1 MSKKGTLVVTLALL
15 LSNAMA
21 GLDGTI
27 VNTALPAIISD
38 LHAIQYMG
46 WIVAVFLL
54 GMAVVTPLWSK
65 LGERIGNRRTYQ
77 IATLLFA
84 IGSIFQALS
93 SNIIFFLIARTI
105 MGIGAGG
112 MNTIPFIIYA
122 DLYTNLRKRAKVIG
136 YATASFSAA
145 AIIGPLIGGWI
156 VDTFSWHWVFY
167 INVPIALISILSIQV
182 FFKEPKKISTSEKI
196 DYLGAG
202 IMIISL
208 VTLLTGIQMIETASL
223 SLVSILIIVGLT
235 LLIAL
240 FKVEE
245 KADDPIIPN
254 RLFRNGPLVVDFILF
269 ALLWGAFVAFNIYIP
284 MWAQGLLGLS
294 ALIGGA
300 TQIPGSI
307 TNFAGSVVGSSMQS
321 RLGKYRMVAL
331 GTLAFIISFG
341 IMVLAGVTV
350 PLWFLL
356 VAGAFEGFGLGL
368 SFNVLQISVQEDAEK
383 RDIPIATS
391 FAYLLR
397 ILSQTFMSSIY
408 GVILNNALNKGVD
421 ETHGEITIS
430 MLNKLSNSQSAGD
443 LPKNL
448 LPLMKQI
455 MYGGLHNIMLIALA
469 LLVIALFFNIGIQF
483 KIQKKKNGVII
494 DKKVIIEEKK
504 LEIAASKE

>member
-1 MSKKGTLVVTLALL
+1 MSKKGILIVTLALL

-38 LHAIQYMG
+38 LHGIQYMG

-167 INVPIALISILSIQV
+167 INVPIALISILSVQI
-182 FFKEPKKISTSEKI
+182 FFKEPKKISTVEKI
-196 DYLGAG
+196 DYLGAV

-208 VTLLTGIQMIETASL
+208 VTLLTDIQMIETASL
-223 SLVSILIIVGLT
+223 SLVSSLIIISLI
-235 LLIAL
+235 LLIVL

-245 KADDPIIPN
+245 KAADPIIPN
-254 RLFRNGPLVVDFILF
+254 RLFRNGPLVVDFVLF
-269 ALLWGAFVAFNIYIP
+269 SLLWGAFVAFNIYIP

-294 ALIGGA
+294 ALIGGV

-307 TNFAGSVVGSSMQS
+307 TNFLGSVVGPAMQPG
-321 RLGKYRMVAL
+321 LGKYRTIAL

-341 IMVLAGVTV
+341 IMALAGISI
-350 PLWFLL
+350 PLWIILI
-356 VAGAFEGFGLGL
+356 AGAFEGFGLGL
-368 SFNVLQISVQEDAEK
+368 SFNILQISVQQDAEK

-408 GVILNNALNKGVD
+408 GVILNNALNKGVA
-421 ETHGEITIS
+421 ESHGEVTIEA
-430 MLNKLSNSQSAGD
+430 LNKLSDSQSAGD

-455 MYGGLHNIMLIALA
+455 MYGGLHNIMLVALVLLAIAL
-469 LLVIALFFNIGIQF
+469 VFNIGIQL
-483 KIQKKKNGVII
+483 KVKKK
-494 DKKVIIEEKK
+494 
-504 LEIAASKE
+504 

>member
-1 MSKKGTLVVTLALL
+1 MSKKGILIVTLALL

-38 LHAIQYMG
+38 LHGIQYMG

-167 INVPIALISILSIQV
+167 INVPIAIISILSVQI
-182 FFKEPKKISTSEKI
+182 FFKEPQKISTVEKI
-196 DYLGAG
+196 DYLGAV
-202 IMIISL
+202 IMIVSL
-208 VTLLTGIQMIETASL
+208 VTLLTGIQMIEKASL
-223 SLVSILIIVGLT
+223 SLVSSLIIISLI
-235 LLIAL
+235 LLIVL

-245 KADDPIIPN
+245 KAADPIIPN
-254 RLFRNGPLVVDFILF
+254 RLFKNGPLVVDFILF
-269 ALLWGAFVAFNIYIP
+269 SLLWGAFVAFNIYIP
-284 MWAQGLLGLS
+284 MWAQGLLGVS
-294 ALIGGA
+294 ALIGGV

-307 TNFAGSVVGSSMQS
+307 TNFLGSVVGPAMQPG
-321 RLGKYRMVAL
+321 LGKYRTVAL

-341 IMVLAGVTV
+341 IMVSAGLTV
-350 PLWFLL
+350 PLWVLL
-356 VAGAFEGFGLGL
+356 MAGAFEGFGLGL
-368 SFNVLQISVQEDAEK
+368 SFNILQISVQQDAEK

-408 GVILNNALNKGVD
+408 GVILNNALNKGVA
-421 ETHGEITIS
+421 ESHGEVTIEA
-430 MLNKLSNSQSAGD
+430 LNKLSDSQSAGD

-455 MYGGLHNIMLIALA
+455 MYGGLHNIMLVALVLLAIAL
-469 LLVIALFFNIGIQF
+469 VFNIGIQL
-483 KIQKKKNGVII
+483 KVKKK
-494 DKKVIIEEKK
+494 
-504 LEIAASKE
+504 

>member
-1 MSKKGTLVVTLALL
+1 MSKKGILIVTLALL

-38 LHAIQYMG
+38 LHGIQYMG

-167 INVPIALISILSIQV
+167 INVPIALISILSVQI
-182 FFKEPKKISTSEKI
+182 FFKEPKKISTVEKI
-196 DYLGAG
+196 DYLGAV
-202 IMIISL
+202 IMIVSL

-223 SLVSILIIVGLT
+223 SLVSSLIIISLI
-235 LLIAL
+235 LLIVL

-245 KADDPIIPN
+245 KAADPIIPN
-254 RLFRNGPLVVDFILF
+254 RLFRNGPLVVDFVLF
-269 ALLWGAFVAFNIYIP
+269 SLLWGAFVAFNIYIP

-294 ALIGGA
+294 ALIGGV

-307 TNFAGSVVGSSMQS
+307 TNFLGSVVGPAMQPG
-321 RLGKYRMVAL
+321 LGKYRTIAL

-341 IMVLAGVTV
+341 IMALAGIAI
-350 PLWFLL
+350 PLWGLL
-356 VAGAFEGFGLGL
+356 IAGAFEGFGLGL
-368 SFNVLQISVQEDAEK
+368 SFNILQISVQQDAEK

-408 GVILNNALNKGVD
+408 GVILNNALNKGVA
-421 ETHGEITIS
+421 ESHGEVTIEA
-430 MLNKLSNSQSAGD
+430 LNKLSDSQSAGD

-455 MYGGLHNIMLIALA
+455 MYGGLHNIMLVALVLLAIAL
-469 LLVIALFFNIGIQF
+469 VFNIGIQL
-483 KIQKKKNGVII
+483 KVKKK
-494 DKKVIIEEKK
+494 
-504 LEIAASKE
+504 

>member
-1 MSKKGTLVVTLALL
+1 
-15 LSNAMA
+15 
-21 GLDGTI
+21 
-27 VNTALPAIISD
+27 
-38 LHAIQYMG
+38 
-46 WIVAVFLL
+46 
-54 GMAVVTPLWSK
+54 
-65 LGERIGNRRTYQ
+65 
-77 IATLLFA
+77 
-84 IGSIFQALS
+84 
-93 SNIIFFLIARTI
+93 

-167 INVPIALISILSIQV
+167 INVPIALVSILSVQI
-182 FFKEPKKISTSEKI
+182 FFKEPKKISTVEKI
-196 DYLGAG
+196 DYLGAA

-208 VTLLTGIQMIETASL
+208 VTLLIGIQMIETASL
-223 SLVSILIIVGLT
+223 SLVSSLIVISLI
-235 LLIAL
+235 LLIVL

-245 KADDPIIPN
+245 KAADPIIPN
-254 RLFRNGPLVVDFILF
+254 RLFRNGPLVVDFVLF
-269 ALLWGAFVAFNIYIP
+269 SLLWGAFVAFNIYIP

-294 ALIGGA
+294 ALIGGV

-307 TNFAGSVVGSSMQS
+307 TNFLGSVVGPAMQPG
-321 RLGKYRMVAL
+321 LGKYRTIAL

-341 IMVLAGVTV
+341 IMALAGISI
-350 PLWFLL
+350 PLWIILI
-356 VAGAFEGFGLGL
+356 AGAFEGFGLGL
-368 SFNVLQISVQEDAEK
+368 SFNILQISVQQDAEK

-408 GVILNNALNKGVD
+408 GVILNNALNKGVA
-421 ETHGEITIS
+421 ESHGEVTIEA
-430 MLNKLSNSQSAGD
+430 LNKLSDSQSAGD

-455 MYGGLHNIMLIALA
+455 MYGGLHNIMLVALVLLAIAL
-469 LLVIALFFNIGIQF
+469 VFNIGIQL
-483 KIQKKKNGVII
+483 KVKKK
-494 DKKVIIEEKK
+494 
-504 LEIAASKE
+504 

>member
-1 MSKKGTLVVTLALL
+1 MNKKGTLIVTLALL

-93 SNIIFFLIARTI
+93 SNIILFLIARTI

-122 DLYTNLRKRAKVIG
+122 DLYTNLRKRSKIIG

-167 INVPIALISILSIQV
+167 INVPIALISILSVQL
-182 FFKEPKKISTSEKI
+182 FFKEPKRISTGEKI
-196 DYLGAG
+196 DYLGAA
-202 IMIISL
+202 IMVISL
-208 VTLLTGIQMIETASL
+208 VTLLTGIQMIETASP
-223 SLVSILIIVGLT
+223 SLVSILIIVGLI
-235 LLIAL
+235 LLIVL

-245 KADDPIIPN
+245 KAADPIIPN
-254 RLFRNGPLVVDFILF
+254 RLFKNGPLLVDFILF

-307 TNFAGSVVGSSMQS
+307 TNFAGSVVGASMQS
-321 RLGKYRMVAL
+321 RLSKYHMVAL
-331 GTLAFIISFG
+331 GTLAFMISFG
-341 IMVLAGVTV
+341 IMVVAGINI

-368 SFNVLQISVQEDAEK
+368 SFNILQISVQEDSEK

-408 GVILNNALNKGVD
+408 GVILNHALIKGVA
-421 ETHGEITIS
+421 ESNGKIS
-430 MLNKLSNSQSAGD
+430 IDMLNKLSDSQSAGD

-448 LPLMKQI
+448 LPLMQQI
-455 MYGGLHNIMLIALA
+455 MYGGLHSIMIVALVLLTIALVFNVGMQ
-469 LLVIALFFNIGIQF
+469 LKIKKEKLFNKSKTMIESYEMG
-483 KIQKKKNGVII
+483 KN
-494 DKKVIIEEKK
+494 
-504 LEIAASKE
+504 A

>member
-1 MSKKGTLVVTLALL
+1 MSKKGILIVTLALL

-38 LHAIQYMG
+38 LHGIQYMG

-167 INVPIALISILSIQV
+167 INVPIAIISILSVQI
-182 FFKEPKKISTSEKI
+182 FFKEPQKISTVEKI
-196 DYLGAG
+196 DYLGAV
-202 IMIISL
+202 IMIVSL

-223 SLVSILIIVGLT
+223 SLVSSLIIISLI
-235 LLIAL
+235 LLIVL

-245 KADDPIIPN
+245 KAADPIIPN
-254 RLFRNGPLVVDFILF
+254 RLFKNGPLVVDFILF
-269 ALLWGAFVAFNIYIP
+269 SLLWGAFVAFNIYIP
-284 MWAQGLLGLS
+284 MWAQGLLGVS
-294 ALIGGA
+294 ALIGGV

-307 TNFAGSVVGSSMQS
+307 TNFLGSVVGPAMQPG
-321 RLGKYRMVAL
+321 LGKYRTVAL

-341 IMVLAGVTV
+341 IMVSAGLTV
-350 PLWFLL
+350 PLWVLL
-356 VAGAFEGFGLGL
+356 MAGAFEGFGLGL
-368 SFNVLQISVQEDAEK
+368 SFNILQISVQQDAEK

-408 GVILNNALNKGVD
+408 GVILNNALNKGVA
-421 ETHGEITIS
+421 ESHGEVTIEA
-430 MLNKLSNSQSAGD
+430 LNKLSDSQSAGD

-455 MYGGLHNIMLIALA
+455 MYGGLHNIMLVALVLLAIAL
-469 LLVIALFFNIGIQF
+469 VFNIGIQL
-483 KIQKKKNGVII
+483 KVKKK
-494 DKKVIIEEKK
+494 
-504 LEIAASKE
+504 

>member
-1 MSKKGTLVVTLALL
+1 MSKKGILIVTLALL

-38 LHAIQYMG
+38 LHGIQYMG

-167 INVPIALISILSIQV
+167 INVPIAIISILSVQI
-182 FFKEPKKISTSEKI
+182 FFKEPQKISTVEKI
-196 DYLGAG
+196 DYLGAV
-202 IMIISL
+202 IMIVSL

-223 SLVSILIIVGLT
+223 SLVSSLSIISLI
-235 LLIAL
+235 LLIVL

-245 KADDPIIPN
+245 KAADPIIPN
-254 RLFRNGPLVVDFILF
+254 RLFKNGPLVVDFILF
-269 ALLWGAFVAFNIYIP
+269 SLLWGAFVAFNIYIP
-284 MWAQGLLGLS
+284 MWAQGLLGVS
-294 ALIGGA
+294 ALIGGV

-307 TNFAGSVVGSSMQS
+307 TNFLGSVVGPAMQPG
-321 RLGKYRMVAL
+321 LGKYRTIAL

-341 IMVLAGVTV
+341 IMVSAGLTV
-350 PLWFLL
+350 PLWVLL
-356 VAGAFEGFGLGL
+356 MAGAFEGFGLGL
-368 SFNVLQISVQEDAEK
+368 SFNILQISVQQDAEK

-408 GVILNNALNKGVD
+408 GVILNNALNKGVA
-421 ETHGEITIS
+421 ESHGEVTIEA
-430 MLNKLSNSQSAGD
+430 LNKLSDSQSAGD

-455 MYGGLHNIMLIALA
+455 MYGGLHNIMLVALVLLAIAL
-469 LLVIALFFNIGIQF
+469 VFNVGIQL
-483 KIQKKKNGVII
+483 KVKKK
-494 DKKVIIEEKK
+494 
-504 LEIAASKE
+504 

>member
-1 MSKKGTLVVTLALL
+1 MSKKGNLIVTLALL

-38 LHAIQYMG
+38 LHGIQYMG

-122 DLYTNLRKRAKVIG
+122 DLYTNLRKRVKVIG

-167 INVPIALISILSIQV
+167 INVPIALISILSVQI
-182 FFKEPKKISTSEKI
+182 FFKEPQKISTVEKI
-196 DYLGAG
+196 DYLGAV
-202 IMIISL
+202 IMIVSL

-223 SLVSILIIVGLT
+223 SLVSSLIIISLI
-235 LLIAL
+235 LLIVL

-245 KADDPIIPN
+245 KAVDPIIPN
-254 RLFRNGPLVVDFILF
+254 RLFKNGPLVVDFILF
-269 ALLWGAFVAFNIYIP
+269 SLLWGAFVAFNIYIP
-284 MWAQGLLGLS
+284 MWAQGLLGVS
-294 ALIGGA
+294 ALIGGV

-307 TNFAGSVVGSSMQS
+307 TNFLGSVVGPAMQPG
-321 RLGKYRMVAL
+321 LGKYRTVAL

-341 IMVLAGVTV
+341 IMALAGISI
-350 PLWFLL
+350 PLWIILI
-356 VAGAFEGFGLGL
+356 AGAFEGFGLGL
-368 SFNVLQISVQEDAEK
+368 SFNILQISVQQDAEK

-408 GVILNNALNKGVD
+408 GVILNNALNKGVA
-421 ETHGEITIS
+421 ESHGEVTIEA
-430 MLNKLSNSQSAGD
+430 LNKLSDSQSAGD

-455 MYGGLHNIMLIALA
+455 MYGGLHNIMLVALVLLAIALV
-469 LLVIALFFNIGIQF
+469 LNIGIQL
-483 KIQKKKNGVII
+483 KVKKK
-494 DKKVIIEEKK
+494 
-504 LEIAASKE
+504 

>member
-1 MSKKGTLVVTLALL
+1 MSKKGILIVTLALL

-38 LHAIQYMG
+38 LHGIQYMG

-167 INVPIALISILSIQV
+167 INVPIAIISILSVQI
-182 FFKEPKKISTSEKI
+182 FFKEPQKISTVEKI
-196 DYLGAG
+196 DYLGAV
-202 IMIISL
+202 IMIVSL

-223 SLVSILIIVGLT
+223 SLVSSLIIISLI

-245 KADDPIIPN
+245 KAADPIIPN
-254 RLFRNGPLVVDFILF
+254 RLFKNGPLVVDFILF
-269 ALLWGAFVAFNIYIP
+269 SLLWGAFVAFNIYIP
-284 MWAQGLLGLS
+284 MWAQGLLGVS
-294 ALIGGA
+294 ALIGGV

-307 TNFAGSVVGSSMQS
+307 TNFLGSVVGPAMQPG
-321 RLGKYRMVAL
+321 LGKYRTVAL

-341 IMVLAGVTV
+341 IMVSAGLTV
-350 PLWFLL
+350 PLWVLL
-356 VAGAFEGFGLGL
+356 MAGAFEGFGLGL
-368 SFNVLQISVQEDAEK
+368 SFNILQISVQQDAEK

-408 GVILNNALNKGVD
+408 GVILNNALNKGVA
-421 ETHGEITIS
+421 ESHGEVTIEA
-430 MLNKLSNSQSAGD
+430 LNKLSDSQSAGD
-443 LPKNL
+443 LPPNL

-455 MYGGLHNIMLIALA
+455 MYGGLHNIMLVALVLLAIAL
-469 LLVIALFFNIGIQF
+469 IFNIGIQL
-483 KIQKKKNGVII
+483 KVKKK
-494 DKKVIIEEKK
+494 
-504 LEIAASKE
+504 

>member
-1 MSKKGTLVVTLALL
+1 MSKKGTLIVTLALL

-65 LGERIGNRRTYQ
+65 LGERIGNKRTYQ

-93 SNIIFFLIARTI
+93 SDIIFFLIARTI

-122 DLYTNLRKRAKVIG
+122 DLYTDLRKRAKVIG

-167 INVPIALISILSIQV
+167 INVPIALISILSVQF
-182 FFKEPKKISTSEKI
+182 FFKEPKRISTGKKV

-223 SLVSILIIVGLT
+223 SMVTILIIVGLI
-235 LLIAL
+235 LLIVL

-245 KADDPIIPN
+245 KAADPIIPN
-254 RLFRNGPLVVDFILF
+254 RLFKNGPLVVDFILF

-284 MWAQGLLGLS
+284 MWAQGLLGVS
-294 ALIGGA
+294 ALIGGV

-307 TNFAGSVVGSSMQS
+307 TNFFGSVVGPAIKPE
-321 RLGKYRMVAL
+321 LGKYRTVAL

-341 IMVLAGVTV
+341 IMASAGITIPMWVL
-350 PLWFLL
+350 LI
-356 VAGAFEGFGLGL
+356 AGAFEGFGLGL
-368 SFNVLQISVQEDAEK
+368 SFNILQISVQEDAEK

-408 GVILNNALNKGVD
+408 GVILNNALNKGVA
-421 ETHGEITIS
+421 ETNGEVTIA
-430 MLNKLSNSQSAGD
+430 MLNKLNDSQSAGD

-455 MYGGLHNIMLIALA
+455 MYGGLHNIMLVALILLMVA
-469 LLVIALFFNIGIQF
+469 LVFNIGLQL
-483 KIQKKKNGVII
+483 KIQKSEMV
-494 DKKVIIEEKK
+494 
-504 LEIAASKE
+504 

>member
-1 MSKKGTLVVTLALL
+1 MSKKGILIVTLALL

-38 LHAIQYMG
+38 LHGIQYMG

-112 MNTIPFIIYA
+112 LNTIPFIIYA

-167 INVPIALISILSIQV
+167 INVPIALISILSVQI
-182 FFKEPKKISTSEKI
+182 FFKEPKKISTVEKI
-196 DYLGAG
+196 DYLGAV
-202 IMIISL
+202 IMIVSL

-223 SLVSILIIVGLT
+223 SLVSSLIIISLI
-235 LLIAL
+235 LLIVL

-245 KADDPIIPN
+245 KAADPIIPN
-254 RLFRNGPLVVDFILF
+254 RLFRNGPLVVDFVLF
-269 ALLWGAFVAFNIYIP
+269 SLLWGAFVAFNIYIP
-284 MWAQGLLGLS
+284 MWAQGLLGLG
-294 ALIGGA
+294 ALIGGV

-307 TNFAGSVVGSSMQS
+307 TNFLGSVVGPAMQPG
-321 RLGKYRMVAL
+321 LGKYRTIAL

-341 IMVLAGVTV
+341 IMALAGIAI
-350 PLWFLL
+350 PLWGLL
-356 VAGAFEGFGLGL
+356 IAGAFEGFGLGL
-368 SFNVLQISVQEDAEK
+368 SFNILQISVQQDAEK

-408 GVILNNALNKGVD
+408 GVILNNALNKGVA
-421 ETHGEITIS
+421 ESHGEVTIEA
-430 MLNKLSNSQSAGD
+430 LNKLSDSQSAGD

-448 LPLMKQI
+448 FPLMKQI
-455 MYGGLHNIMLIALA
+455 MYGGLHNIMLVALVLLAIAL
-469 LLVIALFFNIGIQF
+469 VFNIGIQL
-483 KIQKKKNGVII
+483 KVKKK
-494 DKKVIIEEKK
+494 
-504 LEIAASKE
+504 

>member
-1 MSKKGTLVVTLALL
+1 MSKKGILIVTLALL

-38 LHAIQYMG
+38 LHGIQYMG

-167 INVPIALISILSIQV
+167 INVPIALISILSVQI
-182 FFKEPKKISTSEKI
+182 FFKEPKKISTVEKI
-196 DYLGAG
+196 DYLGAV
-202 IMIISL
+202 IMIVSL

-223 SLVSILIIVGLT
+223 SLVSSLIIISLI
-235 LLIAL
+235 LLIVL

-245 KADDPIIPN
+245 KAADPIIPN
-254 RLFRNGPLVVDFILF
+254 RLFRNGPLVVDFVLF
-269 ALLWGAFVAFNIYIP
+269 SLLWGAFVAFNIYIP

-294 ALIGGA
+294 ALIGGV

-307 TNFAGSVVGSSMQS
+307 TNFLGSVVGPAMQPG
-321 RLGKYRMVAL
+321 LGKYRTIAL

-341 IMVLAGVTV
+341 IMALAGIAI
-350 PLWFLL
+350 PLWGLL
-356 VAGAFEGFGLGL
+356 IAGAFEGFGLGL
-368 SFNVLQISVQEDAEK
+368 SFNILQISVQQDAEK

-408 GVILNNALNKGVD
+408 GVILNNALNKGVA
-421 ETHGEITIS
+421 ESHGEVTIEA
-430 MLNKLSNSQSAGD
+430 LNKLSDSKAQVIY
-443 LPKNL
+443 PKIYYHL
-448 LPLMKQI
+448 
-455 MYGGLHNIMLIALA
+455 
-469 LLVIALFFNIGIQF
+469 
-483 KIQKKKNGVII
+483 
-494 DKKVIIEEKK
+494 
-504 LEIAASKE
+504 

>member
-1 MSKKGTLVVTLALL
+1 MSKKGILIVTLALL

-38 LHAIQYMG
+38 LHGIQYMG

-167 INVPIALISILSIQV
+167 INAPIALISILSVQI
-182 FFKEPKKISTSEKI
+182 FFKEPKKISTVEKI
-196 DYLGAG
+196 DYLGAV

-223 SLVSILIIVGLT
+223 SLVSSLIIISLI
-235 LLIAL
+235 LLIVL

-245 KADDPIIPN
+245 KAADPIIPN
-254 RLFRNGPLVVDFILF
+254 RLFRNGPLVVDFVLF
-269 ALLWGAFVAFNIYIP
+269 SLLWGAFVAFNIYIP

-294 ALIGGA
+294 ALIGGV

-307 TNFAGSVVGSSMQS
+307 TNFLGSVVGPAMQPG
-321 RLGKYRMVAL
+321 LGKYRTIAL

-341 IMVLAGVTV
+341 IMALAGISI
-350 PLWFLL
+350 PLWIILI
-356 VAGAFEGFGLGL
+356 AGAFEGFGLGL
-368 SFNVLQISVQEDAEK
+368 SFNILQISVQQDAEK

-408 GVILNNALNKGVD
+408 GVILNNALNKGVA
-421 ETHGEITIS
+421 ESHGEVTIEA
-430 MLNKLSNSQSAGD
+430 LNKLSDSQSAGD

-455 MYGGLHNIMLIALA
+455 MYGGLHNIMLVALVLLAIAL
-469 LLVIALFFNIGIQF
+469 VFNIGIQL
-483 KIQKKKNGVII
+483 KVKKK
-494 DKKVIIEEKK
+494 
-504 LEIAASKE
+504 

>member
-1 MSKKGTLVVTLALL
+1 MNKKGILIVTLALL

-38 LHAIQYMG
+38 LHGIQYMG

-84 IGSIFQALS
+84 VGSIFQALS
-93 SNIIFFLIARTI
+93 SDIILFLIARTI

-122 DLYTNLRKRAKVIG
+122 DLYKDLKKRAKVVG

-167 INVPIALISILSIQV
+167 INVPIALISILSVQF
-182 FFKEPKKISTSEKI
+182 FFKETKRISNGEKI

-202 IMIISL
+202 IMVISL

-223 SLVSILIIVGLT
+223 GLVSILIIIGLI
-235 LLIAL
+235 LLIVL

-245 KADDPIIPN
+245 KAADPIIPN
-254 RLFRNGPLVVDFILF
+254 RLFKNGPLVVDFILF

-284 MWAQGLLGLS
+284 MWAQGLLGVS
-294 ALIGGA
+294 ALIGGV
-300 TQIPGSI
+300 TQIPGSF
-307 TNFAGSVVGSSMQS
+307 TNFAGSIVGPVIQPA
-321 RLGKYRMVAL
+321 LGKYRTVAL
-331 GTLAFIISFG
+331 GTLAFIISFS
-341 IMVLAGVTV
+341 IMVSAGIVIPMWVLLAS
-350 PLWFLL
+350 
-356 VAGAFEGFGLGL
+356 GAFEGFGLGL
-368 SFNVLQISVQEDAEK
+368 SFNILQISVQQDAEK

-408 GVILNNALNKGVD
+408 GVILNNALNKGVA
-421 ETHGEITIS
+421 ETHGEVTIA
-430 MLNKLSNSQSAGD
+430 MLNKLSDSQSSGD
-443 LPKNL
+443 LPKDL

-455 MYGGLHNIMLIALA
+455 MYGGLHNIMIVALVLLIVAL
-469 LLVIALFFNIGIQF
+469 IFNIGLQL
-483 KIQKKKNGVII
+483 KIKK
-494 DKKVIIEEKK
+494 
-504 LEIAASKE
+504 SS

>member
-1 MSKKGTLVVTLALL
+1 MNKTGTLIVTLALL

-38 LHAIQYMG
+38 LHGIQYMG

-54 GMAVVTPLWSK
+54 GMAVATPLWSK
-65 LGERIGNRRTYQ
+65 LGERVGNRRAYE

-93 SNIIFFLIARTI
+93 SNIIFFLIARTV

-122 DLYTNLRKRAKVIG
+122 DLYTDLVKRAKVIG

-145 AIIGPLIGGWI
+145 SIIGPLIGGWI

-167 INVPIALISILSIQV
+167 INVPIALISILSV
-182 FFKEPKKISTSEKI
+182 KFFFKEPKRTSTSEKV
-196 DYLGAG
+196 DYLGAST
-202 IMIISL
+202 MIISL
-208 VTLLTGIQMIETASL
+208 VILLTGIQMIGTASL
-223 SLVSILIIVGLT
+223 TLVSILIIVGLL
-235 LLIAL
+235 LLILL

-245 KADDPIIPN
+245 KAADPIIPN
-254 RLFRNGPLVVDFILF
+254 RLFKNSPLLVDFMLF
-269 ALLWGAFVAFNIYIP
+269 ALLWGAFIAFNIYIP

-307 TNFAGSVVGSSMQS
+307 TNFAGSVVGSHMQS
-321 RLGKYRMVAL
+321 QLGKYKMVAL

-341 IMVLAGVTV
+341 IMALAKITIAVW
-350 PLWFLL
+350 LLL

-408 GVILNNALNKGVD
+408 GVILSNALIKGVN
-421 ETHGEITIS
+421 ETNGKITIT
-430 MLNKLSNSQSAGD
+430 MMNKLSDSQSVGD
-443 LPKNL
+443 LPKEL
-448 LPLMKQI
+448 LPIMKQI
-455 MYGGLHNIMLIALA
+455 MYGGLHNIMLIALV
-469 LLVIALFFNIGIQF
+469 LLSIALFFNIVMQL
-483 KIQKKKNGVII
+483 KVKN
-494 DKKVIIEEKK
+494 
-504 LEIAASKE
+504 SKSI

>member
-1 MSKKGTLVVTLALL
+1 MNKKGILIVTLALL

-38 LHAIQYMG
+38 LHGIQYMG

-65 LGERIGNRRTYQ
+65 LGERIGNKRSYQ

-84 IGSIFQALS
+84 VGSIFQALS
-93 SNIIFFLIARTI
+93 SNIILFLIARTI

-122 DLYTNLRKRAKVIG
+122 DLYTNLKKRSKVIG

-167 INVPIALISILSIQV
+167 INVPIALISILSVQI
-182 FFKEPKKISTSEKI
+182 FFKEPKRISIGEKI

-208 VTLLTGIQMIETASL
+208 VTLLTGIQIIETASL
-223 SLVSILIIVGLT
+223 GLVSILIIAGLI
-235 LLIAL
+235 LLIVL

-245 KADDPIIPN
+245 KAADPIIPN
-254 RLFRNGPLVVDFILF
+254 RLFKNGPLVVDFILF

-284 MWAQGLLGLS
+284 MWAQGLIGLS
-294 ALIGGA
+294 ALIGGT

-307 TNFAGSVVGSSMQS
+307 TNFAGAVVGSSMQS
-321 RLGKYRMVAL
+321 RLGKYRIVAL
-331 GTLAFIISFG
+331 GTLAFIISFS
-341 IMVLAGVTV
+341 IMVLAGITI
-350 PLWFLL
+350 PLWLLL
-356 VAGAFEGFGLGL
+356 VSGAFEGFGLGL
-368 SFNVLQISVQEDAEK
+368 SFNVLQISVQQDAEK

-408 GVILNNALNKGVD
+408 GVILNNALNKGVA
-421 ETHGEITIS
+421 ETQGKITID
-430 MLNKLSNSQSAGD
+430 MLNKLSDSQSVGD

-448 LPLMKQI
+448 LPLMRQV
-455 MYGGLHNIMLIALA
+455 MYSGLHNIMLIALA
-469 LLVIALFFNIGIQF
+469 LLIIGLIFNVGMQL
-483 KIQKKKNGVII
+483 KIRR
-494 DKKVIIEEKK
+494 EKTVR
-504 LEIAASKE
+504 

>member
-1 MSKKGTLVVTLALL
+1 MSKKGTLIVTLALL

-27 VNTALPAIISD
+27 INTALPSIISD
-38 LHAIQYMG
+38 LHGIQYMG

-65 LGERIGNRRTYQ
+65 LGERIGNKRAYQ
-77 IATLLFA
+77 ISTLLFA

-112 MNTIPFIIYA
+112 MNTMPFIIYA
-122 DLYTNLRKRAKVIG
+122 DLYTNLKKRGEVIG
-136 YATASFSAA
+136 YATASYSAA
-145 AIIGPLIGGWI
+145 SIIGPLIGGWI
-156 VDTFSWHWVFY
+156 VDAFSWHWVFY
-167 INVPIALISILSIQV
+167 INVPIALISIISIQI
-182 FFKEPKKISTSEKI
+182 FFKDSKRISTGEQI

-202 IMIISL
+202 IMIVGL
-208 VTLLTGIQMIETASL
+208 VTLLTGIQMLGTGSL
-223 SLVSILIIVGLT
+223 NLIIILIIIGLI

-240 FKVEE
+240 FKVE
-245 KADDPIIPN
+245 KRASDPIIPN
-254 RLFRNGPLVVDFILF
+254 RLFKNTPLVVDFLLF

-294 ALIGGA
+294 ALLGGM

-307 TNFAGSVVGSSMQS
+307 TNFIGSIIGPSIKLQ
-321 RLGKYRMVAL
+321 LGKYNTVAL
-331 GTLAFIISFG
+331 GTLAFLISFG
-341 IMVLAGVTV
+341 SMVLAGITT

-356 VAGAFEGFGLGL
+356 IVGVFEGLGIGL
-368 SFNVLQISVQEDAEK
+368 SFNVLQISVQDDAEK

-408 GVILNNALNKGVD
+408 GVILNHALIKGVV
-421 ETHGEITIS
+421 EAHGKITIA
-430 MLNKLSNSQSAGD
+430 MLNKLNDSQSVGN

-448 LPLMKQI
+448 LPSMKQI
-455 MYGGLHNIMLIALA
+455 MYGGLHNIMLIALV
-469 LLVIALFFNIGIQF
+469 LLVIALIFNIGIQLRTIP
-483 KIQKKKNGVII
+483 KQG
-494 DKKVIIEEKK
+494 
-504 LEIAASKE
+504 KEGREYGI

>member
-1 MSKKGTLVVTLALL
+1 M
-15 LSNAMA
+15 
-21 GLDGTI
+21 
-27 VNTALPAIISD
+27 
-38 LHAIQYMG
+38 
-46 WIVAVFLL
+46 
-54 GMAVVTPLWSK
+54 
-65 LGERIGNRRTYQ
+65 
-77 IATLLFA
+77 
-84 IGSIFQALS
+84 GSIFQALS

-167 INVPIALISILSIQV
+167 INVPIALISILSVQI
-182 FFKEPKKISTSEKI
+182 FFKEPQKISTVEKI
-196 DYLGAG
+196 DYLGAV
-202 IMIISL
+202 IMIVSL

-223 SLVSILIIVGLT
+223 SLVSSLIIISLI
-235 LLIAL
+235 LLIVL

-245 KADDPIIPN
+245 KAADPIIPN
-254 RLFRNGPLVVDFILF
+254 RLFKNGPLVVDFILF
-269 ALLWGAFVAFNIYIP
+269 SLLWGAFVAFNIYIP
-284 MWAQGLLGLS
+284 MWAQGLLGVS
-294 ALIGGA
+294 ALIGGV

-307 TNFAGSVVGSSMQS
+307 TNFLGSVVGPAMQPG
-321 RLGKYRMVAL
+321 LGKYRTVAL

-341 IMVLAGVTV
+341 IMALAGISI
-350 PLWFLL
+350 PLWIILI
-356 VAGAFEGFGLGL
+356 AGAFEGFGLGL
-368 SFNVLQISVQEDAEK
+368 SFNILQISVQQDAEK

-408 GVILNNALNKGVD
+408 GVILNNALNKGVA
-421 ETHGEITIS
+421 ESHGEVTIEA
-430 MLNKLSNSQSAGD
+430 LNKLSDSQSAGD

-455 MYGGLHNIMLIALA
+455 MYGGLHNIMLVALVLLAIALV
-469 LLVIALFFNIGIQF
+469 LNIGIQL
-483 KIQKKKNGVII
+483 KVKKK
-494 DKKVIIEEKK
+494 
-504 LEIAASKE
+504 

>member
-1 MSKKGTLVVTLALL
+1 MSKKGILIVTLALL

-38 LHAIQYMG
+38 LHGIQYMG

-167 INVPIALISILSIQV
+167 INVPIALISILSVQI
-182 FFKEPKKISTSEKI
+182 FFKEPKKISTVEKI
-196 DYLGAG
+196 DYLGAV

-223 SLVSILIIVGLT
+223 SLVSSLIIISLI
-235 LLIAL
+235 LLIVL

-245 KADDPIIPN
+245 KAADPIIPN
-254 RLFRNGPLVVDFILF
+254 RLFRNGPLVVDFVLF
-269 ALLWGAFVAFNIYIP
+269 SLLWGAFVAFNIYIP

-294 ALIGGA
+294 ALIGGV

-307 TNFAGSVVGSSMQS
+307 TNFLGSVVGPAMQPG
-321 RLGKYRMVAL
+321 LGKYRTIAL

-341 IMVLAGVTV
+341 IMALAGISI
-350 PLWFLL
+350 PLWIILI
-356 VAGAFEGFGLGL
+356 AGAFEGFGLGL
-368 SFNVLQISVQEDAEK
+368 SFNILQISVQQDAEK

-408 GVILNNALNKGVD
+408 GVILNNALNKGVA
-421 ETHGEITIS
+421 ESHGEVTIEA
-430 MLNKLSNSQSAGD
+430 LNKLSDSQSAGD

-455 MYGGLHNIMLIALA
+455 MYGGLHNIMLVALVLLAIAL
-469 LLVIALFFNIGIQF
+469 VFNIGIQL
-483 KIQKKKNGVII
+483 KVKKK
-494 DKKVIIEEKK
+494 
-504 LEIAASKE
+504 

>member
-1 MSKKGTLVVTLALL
+1 MNKKGILIVTLALL

-38 LHAIQYMG
+38 LHGIQYMG

-93 SNIIFFLIARTI
+93 SDIIFFLIARTI

-122 DLYTNLRKRAKVIG
+122 DLYKDLKKRAKVIG

-156 VDTFSWHWVFY
+156 VDNFSWHWVFY
-167 INVPIALISILSIQV
+167 INVPIALISILSV
-182 FFKEPKKISTSEKI
+182 EFFFKETKRSSIGEKI

-208 VTLLTGIQMIETASL
+208 ITLLTGIQMIESASL
-223 SLVSILIIVGLT
+223 SLVSILIIVGLI
-235 LLIAL
+235 LLIIL

-245 KADDPIIPN
+245 KAIDPIIPN
-254 RLFRNGPLVVDFILF
+254 RLFKNGPLVADFILF
-269 ALLWGAFVAFNIYIP
+269 AILWGAFVAFNIYIP

-294 ALIGGA
+294 ALIGGV

-307 TNFAGSVVGSSMQS
+307 TNFAGSVVGPAIKPG
-321 RLGKYRMVAL
+321 LGKYRTVAL

-341 IMVLAGVTV
+341 MMVFAGINIPFWV
-350 PLWFLL
+350 LL
-356 VAGAFEGFGLGL
+356 IAGAFEGFGLGL
-368 SFNVLQISVQEDAEK
+368 SFNILQISVQQDAEK

-408 GVILNNALNKGVD
+408 GVILNNALNKGVY
-421 ETHGEITIS
+421 ETQGEVTIA
-430 MLNKLSNSQSAGD
+430 MLNKLGDSQSAGD

-455 MYGGLHNIMLIALA
+455 MYVGLHNIMLVALA
-469 LLVIALFFNIGIQF
+469 LLIIALIFNVIIQF
-483 KIQKKKNGVII
+483 KIQKRRIV
-494 DKKVIIEEKK
+494 
-504 LEIAASKE
+504 